1 MTKSADK
8 QPNIYDVAKLAG
20 VSHQTVSRVVNN
32 AQYIKPTTREKVEA
46 AMKQLGYVPNAA
58 ARSLVTSKSKIVGI
72 LVSDVVYHGP
82 ARMMHAME
90 IAARD
95 AGYFAISISV
105 DPYDIESIE
114 RGVDHLRKIVI
125 DGMLVMTPQSDSV
138 SVVEK
143 RVTNIPVVYVDIPPR
158 QKIKTVS
165 VDNYTGGKLATEHL
179 VALGHKK
186 ILHIAGP
193 ERWFDSKP
201 RRTSYEDVMKSN
213 GLIPLVAQGDW
224 GTPTGYQVIDNWDFE
239 KNPITAV
246 FAANDLLALGVMRA
260 LRARGISVPEQVS
273 VIGYDDTPEA
283 PYFEPP
289 LTTMHQD
296 FAKLGRESMEFLI
309 GTLEGTKPKKVK
321 PLVPELVVRGS
332 TTRPPKGK

>member
-1 MTKSADK
+1 MTKAADK
-8 QPNIYDVAKLAG
+8 LPNIYDVAKLAG
-20 VSHQTVSRVVNN
+20 VSHQTVSRVINN
-32 AQYIKPTTREKVEA
+32 AQYIRPATREKVEK
-46 AMKQLGYVPNAA
+46 AMSELGYIPNAA
-58 ARSLVTSKSKIVGI
+58 ARSLVTAKSKIVGI

-90 IAARD
+90 SAARD

-158 QKIKTVS
+158 QKIRTVS
-165 VDNYTGGKLATEHL
+165 VDNYTGGKIATEHL
-179 VALGHKK
+179 VKLGHKK

-201 RRTSYEDVMKSN
+201 RRQAYEDVMKEN
-213 GLIPLVAQGDW
+213 KLTPKIAQGDW
-224 GTPTGYQVIDNWDFE
+224 GTPTGYKVIEQWDFE

-296 FAKLGRESMEFLI
+296 FARLGRESMDYLL
-309 GTLEGTKPKKVK
+309 GTLNGNKPKKIK
-321 PLVPELVVRGS
+321 PLMPELVVRSS
-332 TTRPPKGK
+332 TAKPSKK